1 MAESPET
8 RQVKNPGPKT
18 ESGEPGIMDN
28 YGTFPVWLLKL
39 IQLITPSFLI
49 SKTPPKKKDYR
60 I

>member
-8 RQVKNPGPKT
+8 SQGKNPGLNT
-18 ESGEPGIMDN
+18 ESKEPGILDN
-28 YGTFPVWLLKL
+28 YGTFPVWLLKM

>member
-8 RQVKNPGPKT
+8 GKKQDKT
-18 ESGEPGIMDN
+18 PEPESTELGILEN
-28 YGTFPVWLLKL
+28 YGTFPVWMLRM
-39 IQLITPSFLI
+39 IQMVTPDFLI